1 MALFLLGGLARTGS
15 LLTLDA
21 FGRLCSL
28 LSFLTRTIEIRAEL
42 PWAIIVR
49 DDNHRSA
56 AMLADILRCGDVS
69 ILRKRIARLALL
81 EVLAR
86 SGALQRLGIAS
97 RTKL

>member
-15 LLTLDA
+15 LLTLGA
-21 FGRLCSL
+21 FGRICRL
-28 LSFLTRTIEIRAEL
+28 LGFLARTIEIRAEL

-49 DDNHRSA
+49 DYHHRST
-56 AMLADILRCGDVS
+56 AMLADILSCGDVS

-81 EVLAR
+81 EVFAR

-97 RTKL
+97 RDKL